1 VIAAGELR
9 SRPNEIAERP
19 AQARAV
25 LALARVEGRRL
36 ITHPAVIVTVAL
48 AIVQTLPFLL
58 SRDATREHDVGWLL
72 QVSALLI
79 SFGAFLAADLLVLK
93 SRRDGSEELFQAA
106 PLPPARRTLG
116 WALAAAWVMTLV
128 ALLLLAGDLAIRA
141 AGKGAATDTGRMLF
155 PLFDLVQGPVVT
167 GFLVLVG
174 IAVARWF
181 PRPLA
186 GPLAVVGLF
195 VGFNF
200 ISNSAKDVAWF
211 RLTPFDPTFL
221 NDGGTLAALHVAY
234 LGGLGTVVL
243 AGALLR
249 SGGARGVR
257 IWLAGGLAVAAVSGA
272 FQLAS

>member
-1 VIAAGELR
+1 
-9 SRPNEIAERP
+9 
-19 AQARAV
+19 
-25 LALARVEGRRL
+25 
-36 ITHPAVIVTVAL
+36 
-48 AIVQTLPFLL
+48 
-58 SRDATREHDVGWLL
+58 
-72 QVSALLI
+72 
-79 SFGAFLAADLLVLK
+79 
-93 SRRDGSEELFQAA
+93 
-106 PLPPARRTLG
+106 
-116 WALAAAWVMTLV
+116 M
-128 ALLLLAGDLAIRA
+128 
-141 AGKGAATDTGRMLF
+141 
-155 PLFDLVQGPVVT
+155 T